1 MFQNKTAIVTGASSG
16 IGYETAL
23 LLAKK
28 GAHVI
33 AVARREDRLRDLA
46 SQEKNITPV
55 VLDVT
60 DDLSALDVFLQNKK
74 IDILVNNA
82 GLAWGKEPIMEAPRQ
97 KWETMID
104 TNIKALIAMTQK
116 ILPFFLKNGGGDIV
130 NIGSIAA
137 YEYYG
142 GGAQYAATKA
152 AVRALTESWRHD
164 LIGKNIRVMG
174 IHPGM
179 VDTEFSLVRF
189 DGDKAKADQ
198 VYSGMTPLT
207 GKDIAEAIVWSL
219 SCPRHVN
226 IQSMVI
232 MPTEQANVWNVHR
245 NR

>member
-1 MFQNKTAIVTGASSG
+1 MLKNKTAIVTGASSG
-16 IGYETAL
+16 IGFSTAR
-23 LLAKK
+23 LLAQK
-28 GAHVI
+28 GATVI
-33 AVARREDRLRDLA
+33 AVARREDRLQELA
-46 SQEKNITPV
+46 DQSKNIIPV

-60 DDLSALDVFLQNKK
+60 GDLSDLDLFLQDRK

-82 GLAWGKEPIMEAPRQ
+82 GLAWGKESITEAPRQ

-116 ILPFFLKNGGGDIV
+116 VLPSLLKNGGGDIV

-164 LIGKNIRVMG
+164 LLGKNMRVMG

-189 DGDKAKADQ
+189 DGNKNQADH
-198 VYSGMTPLT
+198 VYRGMTPLT
-207 GKDIAEAIVWSL
+207 GNDVAEAIVWML

-226 IQSMVI
+226 VQSLVI
-232 MPTEQANVWNVHR
+232 MPTEQANVWNVFR
-245 NR
+245 S

>member
-1 MFQNKTAIVTGASSG
+1 MFKNKTAIVTGASSG
-16 IGYETAL
+16 IGLETAR
-23 LLAKK
+23 LLAQK
-28 GAHVI
+28 GASVL
-33 AVARREDRLRDLA
+33 AVARRQERLKELSA
-46 SQEKNITPV
+46 ESKNITPV

-60 DDLSALDVFLQNKK
+60 GDLSVLDSFLKERK

-82 GLAWGKEPIMEAPRQ
+82 GGALGKEPITEAPKQ
-97 KWETMID
+97 KWDTMID
-104 TNIKALIAMTQK
+104 TNVKALIAMTQNV
-116 ILPFFLKNGGGDIV
+116 LPSLLKNGGGDIV
-130 NIGSIAA
+130 NLGSIAA

-152 AVRALTESWRHD
+152 AVRALTEAWRHD

-189 DGDKAKADQ
+189 GGDQKMADK
-198 VYSGMTPLT
+198 VYQGMTPLT
-207 GKDIAEAIVWSL
+207 GKDIAEAIVWML

-226 IQSMVI
+226 VQSVVI

-245 NR
+245 DS

>member
-23 LLAKK
+23 FLAKK
-28 GAHVI
+28 GTHVI

>member
-1 MFQNKTAIVTGASSG
+1 MFNDKIAIVTGASSG

-23 LLAKK
+23 LLAQN
-28 GAHVI
+28 GCHVI
-33 AVARREDRLRDLA
+33 AVARRGDRLQNLVT
-46 SQEKNITPV
+46 QEKNITPV
-55 VLDVT
+55 ILDVT
-60 DDLSALDVFLQNKK
+60 GDLSALDTVLQNKK

-82 GLAWGKEPIMEAPRQ
+82 GLAWGKESIVEAPRQ

-116 ILPFFLKNGGGDIV
+116 ILPIFLKNGGGDIV

-164 LIGKNIRVMG
+164 LLGKNIRVIG

-189 DGDKAKADQ
+189 DGDKTKADQ
-198 VYSGMTPLT
+198 VYSGMMPLAA
-207 GKDIAEAIVWSL
+207 KDIAEAIVWSL
-219 SCPRHVN
+219 ACPRHVN

-232 MPTEQANVWNVHR
+232 MPTQQANVWNIHR
-245 NR
+245 S